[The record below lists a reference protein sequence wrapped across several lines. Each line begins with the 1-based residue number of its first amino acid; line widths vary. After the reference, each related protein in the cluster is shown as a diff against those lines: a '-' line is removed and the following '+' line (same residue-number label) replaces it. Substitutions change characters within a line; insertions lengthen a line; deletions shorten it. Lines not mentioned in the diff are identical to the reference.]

1 MAQPPRQTTPFNA
14 IGNNKAQD
22 HATMLNGDSS
32 SYNKVGYIN
41 SIQQVQIFHQQVC
54 AAAGG
59 SSLGSDHHLQES
71 GVSTV
76 VTSEKPDLDTYIG
89 EFVELG
95 RLISLGYQNLHRTA
109 KPYRPFFKE
118 IRTKVTEQDLKLE
131 SLNRSLVHALQQRK
145 SFLISGPRY
154 EGMVPVF
161 SMLSMLEETLKRIR
175 GAVNQDMQQALSK
188 CVIELQGQENLNT
201 SETSEAL

>member
-145 SFLISGPRY
+145 SFLISGP
-154 EGMVPVF
+154 
-161 SMLSMLEETLKRIR
+161 SMLEETLKRIR

-188 CVIELQGQENLNT
+188 CVIELQVSLPLDKDNMQSYGN
-201 SETSEAL
+201 